1 MAYSKDIRRLVVA
14 YVRKGGSKTEAVRRF
29 GVSRGRVYEWLKLG
43 DSLSTGKKPG
53 PKKNRK
59 IDAPALTRLIEQKPD
74 SLQKEIAQHFG
85 VHESSISHAFKRMG
99 ISRKKNVGIY

>member
-1 MAYSKDIRRLVVA
+1 MAYSKDMRRLVVS

-29 GVSRGRVYEWLKLG
+29 GVSRGRVYEWLKL
-43 DSLSTGKKPG
+43 DESFSTGKKSG

-59 IDAPALTRLIEQKPD
+59 IDASTLTRIIKEKPD